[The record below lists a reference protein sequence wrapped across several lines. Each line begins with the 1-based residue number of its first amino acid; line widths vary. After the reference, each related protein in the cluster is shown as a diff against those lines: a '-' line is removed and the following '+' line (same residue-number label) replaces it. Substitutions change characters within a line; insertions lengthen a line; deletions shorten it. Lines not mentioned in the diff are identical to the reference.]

1 MKNKIY
7 RIKII
12 LLAILAIIVFYW
24 IWIQSVNFYV
34 EQIYIPE
41 HKLTQTYKSIT
52 VSLAD
57 PITKTA
63 GRKILQGLEI
73 RGSIEKLIERT
84 GIIIHEV
91 PDQAINRAGRLYKKV
106 FGDTGET
113 ISAKR
118 GSNTLRQDRYVPEE
132 GDLVVRETSTGEV
145 RVFRENPSNEILR
158 EPMPPGRIAEV
169 KKGAEEVTTGLE
181 ALGRKQVKGDGTVDY
196 VWNGAVGRAVAANG
210 KADEATGLVKLY
222 EKDPIT
228 GKVAKDPITGED
240 APFFLK
246 KETLDG
252 RVYHTKN
259 VNFNNRDPEAA
270 LNRETFP
277 GATQVL
283 DGGKRGY
290 GYKGEEMPS
299 SLLPKDST
307 LILEPRQKTDA
318 IKLDS
323 SSMVGKNG
331 ELPPKMTDWVTESV
345 KVVQSAEDD
354 QALLG
359 VYAARTNF
367 KNKNGEIVNDKVE
380 KYCDIFLANKKTLEE
395 RALEK
400 EGLLE
405 AIDNHTKKLYKW
417 TLENMED
424 SPIDM
429 LNQLADQRSLS
440 AKFPQE
446 YKDWLGKFADD
457 PEIFSKDAFENF
469 LRKYVDPS
477 SGNDPAQIARKID
490 ELLTRDGISDS
501 VKNQLV
507 QARENL
513 LRENPNIFSPRAA
526 TLEAKSA
533 ATEKAEKSAAMLSS
547 ALGVTDE
554 SENEKLSPQEVAQA
568 TQERA
573 IEDAASGKK
582 EPLPGAFEETPTSL
596 ATTREV
602 NEKIYQ
608 ELQGGIENYKK
619 SLVQNVPDE
628 YKDYFLN
635 YVEKNPGQPVTAPQ
649 RPDNYVNNLLK

>member
-57 PITKTA
+57 PITTTA

-73 RGSIEKLIERT
+73 RGPIKELIERT

-91 PDQAINRAGRLYKKV
+91 QDQAINRAGRLYKEV
-106 FGDTGET
+106 FGDTGEI

-132 GDLVVRETSTGEV
+132 GDLVVKETSTGKV

-169 KKGAEEVTTGLE
+169 KKGAEEATTGLE
-181 ALGRKQVKGDGTVDY
+181 ALGRKQVKDDGTTVDY
-196 VWNGAVGRAVAANG
+196 VWDGAVARAVAANG

-252 RVYHTKN
+252 RVYPTKN
-259 VNFNNRDPEAA
+259 VNFNNLDPEAA

-277 GATQVL
+277 GATHVL
-283 DGGKRGY
+283 DGGKRWY

-331 ELPPKMTDWVTESV
+331 ELPPKMTDWVTESG

-380 KYCDIFLANKKTLEE
+380 KYGDIFLANKKTLEE
-395 RALEK
+395 RAL
-400 EGLLE
+400 
-405 AIDNHTKKLYKW
+405 
-417 TLENMED
+417 
-424 SPIDM
+424 
-429 LNQLADQRSLS
+429 
-440 AKFPQE
+440 
-446 YKDWLGKFADD
+446 
-457 PEIFSKDAFENF
+457 
-469 LRKYVDPS
+469 
-477 SGNDPAQIARKID
+477 
-490 ELLTRDGISDS
+490 
-501 VKNQLV
+501 
-507 QARENL
+507 
-513 LRENPNIFSPRAA
+513 
-526 TLEAKSA
+526 
-533 ATEKAEKSAAMLSS
+533 
-547 ALGVTDE
+547 
-554 SENEKLSPQEVAQA
+554 
-568 TQERA
+568 
-573 IEDAASGKK
+573 
-582 EPLPGAFEETPTSL
+582 
-596 ATTREV
+596 
-602 NEKIYQ
+602 
-608 ELQGGIENYKK
+608 
-619 SLVQNVPDE
+619 
-628 YKDYFLN
+628 
-635 YVEKNPGQPVTAPQ
+635 
-649 RPDNYVNNLLK
+649 